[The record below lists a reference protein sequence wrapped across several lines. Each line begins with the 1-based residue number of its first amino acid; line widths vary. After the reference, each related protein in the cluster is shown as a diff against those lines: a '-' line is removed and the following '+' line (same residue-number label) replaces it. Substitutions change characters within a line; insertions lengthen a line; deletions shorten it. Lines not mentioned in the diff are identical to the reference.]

1 MSRETSTL
9 APVDATLTAQ
19 GQSREIQERLEALD
33 PEQYLVVEGARV
45 HNLKNINVVIPRNAL
60 TVITG
65 LSGSGKSSLAFDVIY
80 TEGQRR
86 YLETFSSYARSMLG
100 SVERPDVEYI
110 GGLGPV
116 ISIAQRTTGNNP
128 RSTVG
133 TVTGIYDFIRLLY
146 SKAATGYSPKTGRPL
161 ESLSEPEIVK
171 RVLHAFGGE
180 KVSLMISLVRGRKGH
195 FGPLFATWLGRGF
208 LYARV
213 DGEVVEMTP
222 DLRLKRY
229 TLHDIDLVIDRLL
242 LDAKGSKRL
251 EKSVQ
256 LALSYSEDGLTV
268 ATLDGQKEQFYSTT
282 LVDPETGFA
291 LPKPEPYLF
300 SFNSPRGWCPNCHG
314 TGVTYVMP
322 IETLIPNRD
331 LPLLKEGILHASGM
345 DSTDIHS
352 MHTCVAALLKKWG
365 KNKNTSFNALT
376 NEEQQYLLYGPHD
389 TPGGEE
395 QKVCDFYDIVSN
407 NAPFAGLMRIYEQ
420 CYMLDPTYFSLE
432 EVCPHCH
439 GTRLCDEANCFKIDG
454 YSVSEVTSWPLSK
467 LGAWLEHLEDKL
479 EGVKKA
485 VATQVLAETRMY
497 VRFLLDVGLEYLTL
511 ARSSASLSGGEMQR
525 LRLATQIGTHLVNVV
540 YIFDEP
546 SIGLHPRDNDRLL
559 DSLLALRNLGNTILV
574 VEHDEEVMRRAD
586 YLVDMGPKAG
596 RHGGQVVAQGTPA
609 QVALS
614 DGFTGRYLRGDLK
627 LAVPTARRQGN
638 GKTIRLVGASGNNLK
653 HVTVELPLGT
663 LICVTGVSGSG
674 KSSLINSTL
683 FPILQHKLHRAMT
696 TPLPYESI
704 EGVGNIDKVIQV
716 DQSPLGRTPRSNPAT
731 YTDIFTDIRKLFAET
746 PLAKMRG
753 YKPGRFSFNVKG
765 GRCERCKGA
774 GVETLEMG
782 FLPTVYVNCPE
793 CNGVRY
799 NRPTLQVKYKDKNI
813 SDVLDMT
820 VNQAAEFFEPIKKL
834 HRKLQTL
841 QSVGLGYIK
850 LGQSC
855 TTISGGES
863 QRVRLAAELS
873 RVSTGKTLYILD
885 EPTTGLHFEDIR
897 LLLSVINALVD
908 KGNTVIVIEHNLDV
922 IKSADY
928 LIDMGPESGERGGQ
942 ILATGTPEELV
953 AKNVGYTAEY
963 LKKVL

>member
-1 MSRETSTL
+1 MEL
-9 APVDATLTAQ
+9 VEAKLTAQ
-19 GQSREIQERLEALD
+19 GKSKEIQEELEALD
-33 PEQYLVVEGARV
+33 PEKYLVVEGARV
-45 HNLKNINVVIPRNAL
+45 HNLKDINVVIPRNTL

-86 YLETFSSYARSMLG
+86 YLETFSSFARSMLG

-146 SKAATGYSPKTGRPL
+146 SKVATGYSPQTGRPL

-171 RVLHAFGGE
+171 RVQHEFAGD
-180 KVSLMISLVRGRKGH
+180 KVALMISLVRGRKGH
-195 FGPLFATWLGRGF
+195 FGPLFSTWMGRGF

-213 DGEVVEMTP
+213 DGEVIEMTP

-229 TLHDIDLVIDRLL
+229 STHDIDLIIDRLR
-242 LDAKGSKRL
+242 LDEKDERRL
-251 EKSVQ
+251 EKSVHQ
-256 LALSYSEDGLTV
+256 ALGYSEDGLIV
-268 ATLDGQKEQFYSTT
+268 AKLDGSKEQFYSTT

-300 SFNSPRGWCPNCHG
+300 SFNSPRGWCPDCQG

-322 IETLIPNRD
+322 VETLIPNRD
-331 LPLLKEGILHASGM
+331 LPLLKDGILHATGM
-345 DSTDIHS
+345 DNLDIRS
-352 MHTCVAALLKKWG
+352 MHACVAALLKQWG
-365 KNKNTSFNALT
+365 RDKNTSFNSLT
-376 NEEQQYLLYGPHD
+376 EEEQNYLLYGPASR
-389 TPGGEE
+389 GEE
-395 QKVCDFYDIVSN
+395 TPYRVCDFYDILNN
-407 NAPFAGLMRIYEQ
+407 NAPFAGLMRIYEY
-420 CYMLDPTYFSLE
+420 CYLLDPAYFSQE
-432 EVCPHCH
+432 VVCPRCH
-439 GTRLCDEANCFKIDG
+439 GTRLCEEANCFKIDG
-454 YSVSEVTSWPLSK
+454 YTVSELTAWPLSQ
-467 LGAWLEHLEDKL
+467 LATWLEHLEDRL

-485 VATQVLAETRMY
+485 VAAQVIAETRMY
-497 VRFLLDVGLEYLTL
+497 VRFLLDVGLDYLTL
-511 ARSSASLSGGEMQR
+511 SRGSATLSGGEMQR

-546 SIGLHPRDNDRLL
+546 SIGLHPRDNTRLL
-559 DSLLALRNLGNTILV
+559 DSLFSLRDLGNTILV

-596 RHGGQVVAQGTPA
+596 RHGGEVVAQGTPE
-609 QVALS
+609 QVAQS

-627 LAVPTARRQGN
+627 LEVPATRRPGN
-638 GKTIRLVGASGNNLK
+638 GSTIRLVGATGNNLK
-653 HVTVELPLGT
+653 HLTVDFPLGT
-663 LICVTGVSGSG
+663 FICVTGVSGSG

-696 TPLPYESI
+696 TPLPYEEI
-704 EGVGNIDKVIQV
+704 EGIGNIDKVIQV

-731 YTDIFTDIRKLFAET
+731 YTDIFTDIRKLFSET

-782 FLPTVYVNCPE
+782 FLPTVYVTCPE
-793 CNGVRY
+793 CNGARY
-799 NRPTLQVKYKDKNI
+799 NRPTLQVKYKDKTI
-813 SDVLDMT
+813 SDVLNMT

-834 HRKLQTL
+834 YRKLETL

-863 QRVRLAAELS
+863 QRVRLSAELS
-873 RVSTGKTLYILD
+873 RISTGKTLYILD

-897 LLLSVINALVD
+897 LLLNVINALVD

-928 LIDMGPESGERGGQ
+928 LIDMGPESGEQGGQ
-942 ILATGTPEELV
+942 ILVTGTPEELV
-953 AKNVGYTAEY
+953 AKNIGYTAEY